1 MKQVLNRC
9 TACGALTTYNIEKH
23 AVGCPF
29 CKTAEPLNLKSSYPQ
44 KSEYTENSKFEK
56 LKENIEILKCTNCG
70 SIYESKNE
78 TTNNCPSCG
87 AGTFAVSSTISSI
100 PTAVLPFSMPKEEIG
115 KIFKKWT
122 RRKFF
127 APNDLKKIKNFD
139 SAEPI
144 YYPSVAFDS
153 ENHFSYSGVG
163 VNRITNSKGETKVK
177 RTHFSDSFDTTLT
190 NKIIPAT
197 NQISQVV
204 IDKIQPFNL
213 SNCTSFDKRY
223 LYGFSALDT
232 SLQLSDCYNKLT
244 SIVQSE
250 NINHAK
256 SEQRFRFDAIENL
269 TGTTTLTNTTS
280 ALCFIPIWKTS
291 YTYKKRKYS
300 CFINGTTGKISGNAP
315 ISKLKVSLF
324 TIGIIALVAGIIT
337 LLTLFI

>member
-9 TACGALTTYNIEKH
+9 NACGALTSYNIAKH
-23 AVGCPF
+23 AVGCSF
-29 CKTAEPLNLKSSYPQ
+29 CKTAEPLNLKNGYP
-44 KSEYTENSKFEK
+44 KKIEYTENSKLEK
-56 LKENIEILKCTNCG
+56 LKENIQILKCSNCG
-70 SIYESKNE
+70 SVYESKNE

-87 AGTFAVSSTISSI
+87 AGTFVISSTISSI
-100 PTAVLPFSMPKEEIG
+100 PTAVLPFSMPKEEVG

-122 RRKFF
+122 KRKFF

-139 SAEPI
+139 CADPI
-144 YYPSVAFDS
+144 YYPSIAFDS

-163 VNRITNSKGETKVK
+163 INRITNSKGETRIK
-177 RTHFSDSFDTTLT
+177 RTHFSDSFNTTLT

-213 SNCTSFDKRY
+213 SNCTEFDKRY
-223 LYGFSALDT
+223 LYGFSALNT
-232 SLQLSDCYNKLT
+232 SLQLSDCYNKLNT
-244 SIVQSE
+244 LVQSE
-250 NINHAK
+250 NLANARN
-256 SEQRFRFDAIENL
+256 EQRFRFDDIENL
-269 TGTTTLTNTTS
+269 TGTTTLSNTTS

-300 CFINGTTGKISGNAP
+300 CFINGTTGKISGTAP

-324 TIGIIALVAGIIT
+324 TVGIIT
-337 LLTLFI
+337 LIAGLITLITFLV